1 MKFARVV
8 KLGFVNF
15 YRNVWLS
22 AAASFMMMLTLLIV
36 GAFLVLSMFSQKIT
50 NGIQEKIDLT
60 VYFYD
65 SATDQEIKDL
75 SDQLALRPDVKSIHY
90 VSKDEALTIWQIR
103 NRTSPRIRELV
114 TKDEN
119 PLPRSLEVKSKD
131 PENLKTIADFSAG
144 DSYKSIVRRVSY
156 EENKATVERLIKIT
170 KTVDRFG
177 WGLSIFF
184 VLISI
189 LVVYN
194 TIRLTIFSRKQEIE
208 VMRLVGASDSYIRL
222 PFMIEA
228 MLYGLI
234 ATIVSILLITLA
246 IVFIAPSVSGYL
258 GDLNLSITKF
268 YFSWLWLLFLIEFII
283 GIGISV
289 ICSLLAMKRYL
300 KI

>member
-1 MKFARVV
+1 MRFARVI

-22 AAASFMMMLTLLIV
+22 AAASFMMLLTLLVV
-36 GAFLVLSMFSQKIT
+36 GIFLVLSMFSQKVT

-75 SDQLALRPDVKSIHY
+75 SDQLILRPDIKNIHY
-90 VSKDEALTIWQIR
+90 VSKDEALEIWQIR

-119 PLPRSLEVKSKD
+119 PLPRSLQVKAKD
-131 PENLKTIADFSAG
+131 PENLKIIADSIAS

-184 VLISI
+184 ILISI

-234 ATIVSILLITLA
+234 ATIVSILLITLT
-246 IVFIAPSVSGYL
+246 VVLIAPSISSYL
-258 GDLNLSITKF
+258 GDLNLSMTSF
-268 YFSWLWLLFLIEFII
+268 YFSWFWFLLLVEFII
-283 GIGISV
+283 SIGIGV